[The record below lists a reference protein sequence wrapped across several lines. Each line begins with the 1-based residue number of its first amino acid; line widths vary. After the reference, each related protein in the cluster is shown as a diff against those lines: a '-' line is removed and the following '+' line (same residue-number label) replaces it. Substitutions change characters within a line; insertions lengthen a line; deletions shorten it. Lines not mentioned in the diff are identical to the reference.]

1 MEESR
6 CEGSKTSSCD
16 VRGSGERK
24 EKLEEDYLRH
34 TVPKGSAGK
43 RVRGGSVVKVGG
55 KARKDA

>member
-1 MEESR
+1 M
-6 CEGSKTSSCD
+6 CEGLGE
-16 VRGSGERK
+16 RGERK